1 MLQKISNKA
10 FTGYGPIQTLYPGT
24 AISSGDSGIGSIGRI
39 DHATFQ
45 GTHHI
50 PMHPHVND
58 EILSYF
64 RSGKVEHLDSEG
76 FRETV
81 DRNRL
86 MLMKAGKL
94 FYHEEWIDGKSES
107 HEGLQIFI
115 RPGVKD
121 LNPAVIFQDI
131 EPIDSTDKWRLL
143 ASPAA
148 ATPLQFSSQT
158 WIYDSKLSPGTK
170 ISLPPLPAN
179 GLTALL
185 YVYQGQIRVNE
196 MTSLSKK
203 ESLIVKDEAFSV
215 QTTNGAELVLFL
227 TDENAPIYKGG
238 MYSGNKDAKA
248 VAKTA

>member
-121 LNPAVIFQDI
+121 LKPEVIFEDI
-131 EPIDSTDKWRLL
+131 EQGHSENVWRLL
-143 ASPAA
+143 ASPASDS
-148 ATPLQFSSQT
+148 PLRFSSQT
-158 WIYDSKLSPGTK
+158 WVYDIKLSPATTVN
-170 ISLPPLPAN
+170 LPDMPGN
-179 GLTALL
+179 NLTALI
-185 YVYQGQIRVNE
+185 YVYQGSLNIRQN
-196 MTSLSKK
+196 LDLGKK
-203 ESLIVKDEAFSV
+203 EALLVRNEKVSI
-215 QTTNGAELVLFL
+215 QTATGAELVLFY
-227 TDENAPIYKGG
+227 TDESAPIFKGG
-238 MYSGNKDAKA
+238 MFSGDKA
-248 VAKTA
+248 NS